1 MAFATPTPEMIA
13 EAMVEE
19 LPKPAQAKPVEADG
33 AARAAKMLAELLQ
46 EAALLTKTARQTA
59 TEVADAVGAAGSV
72 QATATVHAAGTV
84 SGLTV
89 PAARR

>member
-1 MAFATPTPEMIA
+1 MTHRLERTCAERQMAFATPTPEMIA

-46 EAALLTKTARQTA
+46 EAARA
-59 TEVADAVGAAGSV
+59 
-72 QATATVHAAGTV
+72 
-84 SGLTV
+84 
-89 PAARR
+89 